1 MYPKVITIKAS
12 TPPARTSPH
21 TALLIEKKNVLFII
35 IFFLNL
41 MRKILYILGIAVIV
55 LTHIKRLT
63 YVFLGF
69 ILHVVK
75 IKPKNP
81 LPTKN
86 SFLNTV
92 YVAQNG
98 GVKKNKKSQKYN
110 LFSKKPCST

>member
-21 TALLIEKKNVLFII
+21 TALLIEKKNVLFI

-75 IKPKNP
+75 IKPK
-81 LPTKN
+81 KN